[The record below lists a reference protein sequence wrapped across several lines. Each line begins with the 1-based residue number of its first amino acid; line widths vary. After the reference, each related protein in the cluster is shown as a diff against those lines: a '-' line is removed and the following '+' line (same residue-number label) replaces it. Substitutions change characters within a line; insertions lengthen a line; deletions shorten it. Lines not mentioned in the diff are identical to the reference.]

1 MPDYQAVNVFGLK
14 TARAVNNALRQ
25 AFDIAGKNAKV
36 WAMPFG
42 NLTFP
47 VVKKAE

>member
-1 MPDYQAVNVFGLK
+1 LK
-14 TARAVNNALRQ
+14 TAKVVNDALRD

-47 VVKKAE
+47 VVKKVE